1 MISGKFVITVIRP
14 VFLKMPIEVIL
25 FLLQYFKFSE
35 NHTGNLHFLTD
46 TVGTA
51 VSIAL
56 ITSLSTWVSMQRN
69 RWWKGCYIISNPQNS
84 IFQKKYKKT
93 DLIF

>member
-14 VFLKMPIEVIL
+14 TFPKMPLEVIL
-25 FLLQYFKFSE
+25 LILRYSKFSE

-51 VSIAL
+51 VSIAW
-56 ITSLSTWVSMQRN
+56 ITNLSTEVSIQRN
-69 RWWKGCYIISNPQNS
+69 RRWKGCYIISNPQRS
-84 IFQKKYKKT
+84 IFQKKHKKT